1 MNVIELDRATIT
13 IGGRDILVDTSFAIR
28 RGEFIG
34 VLGPNG
40 AGKTTLM
47 RAILGLLPPRAGSL
61 RVFGRAPKRG
71 DPQIGYLPQ
80 VRTVV
85 PDLRVRGFD
94 FIASS
99 IHGERWGVPSLTRA
113 DRVMIEK
120 TLAAIGAGDLA
131 GRPLS
136 DMSGGER
143 QRLLLAQALLGEP
156 QLLLLDEPLI
166 SLDYRYQEAVIDLV
180 RSFARERNIT
190 VLFSAHE
197 LNQLIGTLDRVLYL
211 GNGQAALGTVAEV
224 ATAPVL
230 SKLYGTDIQ
239 VVHAEGH
246 IFVLSRGRDVERSD
260 HAHDD
265 GHGHGHITITAITI
279 MLDYDFMRNAFAA
292 AGVAAVVSG
301 LVGYFLVL
309 RGQTF
314 AGHALSHIGFAG
326 ATGAVLIGV
335 ASVWGL
341 VGFTVAAGIGM
352 GMLGE
357 RISGRDVAIGVVLSL
372 ALGFGLLFLHYYTAF
387 ATQATA
393 LLFGNVLAVDRSM
406 IGTLVVLGVITLAG
420 LAAIMRP
427 LIFASLQPE
436 LAEAKGVPLRFVST
450 AFMAIVALAVAES
463 AQIVGILLVFALMV
477 GPPATAQRL
486 VTGLW
491 GGMLLSAVIAL
502 AEAWLGIAIAY
513 HTDWPVSFC
522 IAFLSALGYFLTRG
536 NVWPRREAT
545 R

>member
-1 MNVIELDRATIT
+1 MFE
-13 IGGRDILVDTSFAIR
+13 
-28 RGEFIG
+28 
-34 VLGPNG
+34 
-40 AGKTTLM
+40 
-47 RAILGLLPPRAGSL
+47 
-61 RVFGRAPKRG
+61 
-71 DPQIGYLPQ
+71 
-80 VRTVV
+80 
-85 PDLRVRGFD
+85 
-94 FIASS
+94 
-99 IHGERWGVPSLTRA
+99 
-113 DRVMIEK
+113 
-120 TLAAIGAGDLA
+120 
-131 GRPLS
+131 
-136 DMSGGER
+136 
-143 QRLLLAQALLGEP
+143 
-156 QLLLLDEPLI
+156 
-166 SLDYRYQEAVIDLV
+166 
-180 RSFARERNIT
+180 
-190 VLFSAHE
+190 
-197 LNQLIGTLDRVLYL
+197 
-211 GNGQAALGTVAEV
+211 
-224 ATAPVL
+224 
-230 SKLYGTDIQ
+230 
-239 VVHAEGH
+239 
-246 IFVLSRGRDVERSD
+246 
-260 HAHDD
+260 
-265 GHGHGHITITAITI
+265 
-279 MLDYDFMRNAFAA
+279 YDFMRNAFAA

-357 RISGRDVAIGVVLSL
+357 RISGRDVAIGVVLAL

-393 LLFGNVLAVDRSM
+393 LLFGNVLAVDRSTIATL
-406 IGTLVVLGVITLAG
+406 IGLGVVTLAG

-450 AFMAIVALAVAES
+450 AFMTIVALAVAES
-463 AQIVGILLVFALMV
+463 AQIVGVLLVFALMV
-477 GPPATAQRL
+477 GPPATALRL

-491 GGMLLSAVIAL
+491 TGMLLSAGLAL

-545 R
+545 RPLQRRETTTKLQYAIRSSSRYTIKSTLLQ